1 MFPPFKSGGGGG
13 AKSLGG
19 TQNVWDPHFSH
30 FVAPPSLPVINDQS
44 LKSGGKVGWG
54 GVGTQ
59 HSLVT
64 GHWSQVVVGCNA
76 QSAQSRVTPCMD
88 TSKATYA

>member
-1 MFPPFKSGGGGG
+1 M
-13 AKSLGG
+13 
-19 TQNVWDPHFSH
+19 
-30 FVAPPSLPVINDQS
+30 
-44 LKSGGKVGWG
+44 GWG

-64 GHWSQVVVGCNA
+64 GPWSQVVVGCNA

-88 TSKATYA
+88 TSKAHLCLVRFTDTTSTRACLVTTMGWVGRCYSLTYALDNVGGALCP